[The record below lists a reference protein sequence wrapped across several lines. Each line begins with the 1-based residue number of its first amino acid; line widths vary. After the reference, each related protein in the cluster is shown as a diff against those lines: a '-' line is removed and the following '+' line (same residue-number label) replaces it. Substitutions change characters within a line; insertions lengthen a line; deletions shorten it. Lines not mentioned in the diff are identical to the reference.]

1 VRVEDFERL
10 YIEGEF
16 YGYFKKHKLSNNQT
30 IAIFFMKEIEMGI
43 TEFHVLLAIA
53 NKRKYIKQWLMGERD
68 VFGEK
73 TTGTCGLEGL
83 LWAKRQ
89 LIAFENFIKT
99 RYKHVIIVVN
109 WLDNRRRKVYE
120 YGLGK
125 IGYRMGYRHSQKCL
139 FKKIA

>member
-1 VRVEDFERL
+1 MEDFERL
-10 YIEGEF
+10 RIDGEC

-30 IAIFFMKEIEMGI
+30 IAIFFLEENKMGNR
-43 TEFHVLLAIA
+43 EFHVLLAIA

-68 VFGEK
+68 VFGDK

-89 LIAFENFIKT
+89 LIDFEEFIKT
-99 RYKHVIIVVN
+99 RYKNVVLVVE
-109 WLDNRRRKVYE
+109 WLDKRRRKVYE

-125 IGYRMGYRHSQKCL
+125 IGYRVGYRNSQKCL